1 MSLADLM
8 STYEKVERKKQGLS
22 EQRLADN
29 VENLRELIR
38 FYRWYP
44 DLLIDLMVGPKG
56 EFKFFPYQRQFL
68 RAALRYNHVY
78 MTYPRGYSK
87 SFLSVMA
94 LMLKCIL
101 YPNSHVFVTTGGK
114 EQAAN
119 ITLAK
124 LEQICTMIPAMNN
137 EIDWSRGATKT
148 GRDNIKYI
156 FKNGSVLDILPATE
170 RSRGQR
176 RTAGLMEECVLIDP
190 DKLYEIIIP
199 TMVVDRQLPGGGVA
213 PDDEPVSKSQIFITT
228 AGYKNTFAYDKLIE
242 FVAEFMVEPEKT
254 YIGGGTYI
262 VPVTEGL
269 QSKNFLEEQR
279 MSDTFK
285 EESFDRE
292 YRSRWGG
299 STEGA
304 FFNIEQLQKHRILNL
319 PENQAQ
325 KVGKG
330 NYYVL
335 GVDVG
340 RIGCATE
347 VCVFKVVPNVNSDAF
362 KSLVN
367 IYSFNAEHFEDQ
379 AINIKRLFNA
389 YKARAVVVDGNGL
402 GHGLVDFMTRAQID
416 PDTGETLPPFG
427 VINDEDG
434 TYKKSKVEGTLDGVM
449 YIMKANIP
457 LNTEMYTYAQV
468 SIQNGRIKFL
478 IDEKDAKVKLLDTKV
493 GQNMKPEERNER
505 LKPYVSTSMLFEQ
518 MCNLVQENE
527 GFNVILKQSSR
538 GIPKDKFSA
547 FIYGLYYIKLEEAKK
562 NKRGKRDMSKLTLFS
577 PGVR

>member
-8 STYEKVERKKQGLS
+8 SIYEQEDKKKQGLS
-22 EQRLADN
+22 EKRLADN

-44 DLLIDLMVGPKG
+44 DLLVDLMVGPNG

-68 RAALRYNHVY
+68 RAALRYKHIY
-78 MTYPRGYSK
+78 MVYPRGYSK

-101 YPNSHVFVTTGGK
+101 YPNTQAFVTTGGK
-114 EQAAN
+114 EQAAS

-124 LEQICTMIPAMNN
+124 LEEICKRIPAFAN
-137 EIDWSRGATKT
+137 EVNFERGETTK
-148 GRDNIKYI
+148 GRDNISYK
-156 FKNGSVLDILPATE
+156 FKNGSTIDILPATE

-176 RTAGLMEECVLIDP
+176 RTTGTMEECVLIDP
-190 DKLYEIIIP
+190 DKLYDIIIP
-199 TMVVDRQLPGGGVA
+199 TMVISRSLPGGGVA
-213 PDDEPVSKSQIFITT
+213 PDTEPVDKSQIYITT
-228 AGYKNTFAYDKLIE
+228 AGYKNTFAYNKLIE
-242 FVAEFMVEPEKT
+242 FVAESMVEPEKT
-254 YIGGGTYI
+254 YIGGGTYV

-319 PENQAQ
+319 PEEKAQ
-325 KVGKG
+325 KVGQG

-347 VCVFKVVPNVNSDAF
+347 ICVFKVVPNVNSDAF

-379 AINIKRLFNA
+379 AINIKKLFKA
-389 YKARAVVVDGNGL
+389 YKARGVVIDGNGL

-427 VINDEDG
+427 VINDDDG
-434 TYKKSKVEGTLDGVM
+434 TYKKSKVEGTLDDVM
-449 YIMKANIP
+449 YVMKANTP

-478 IDEKDAKVKLLDTKV
+478 IDEKDAKIKLLDTKI
-493 GQNMKPEERNER
+493 GQNMSVDERNNKLR
-505 LKPYVSTSMLFEQ
+505 PYVNTSMLFEQ

-527 GFNVILKQSSR
+527 GFNIILKQSSR
-538 GIPKDKFSA
+538 GVPKDKFSA
-547 FIYGLYYIKLEEAKK
+547 FIYGLYYIKLIESKKGKKK
-562 NKRGKRDMSKLTLFS
+562 NKDLSKMMLYTPGK
-577 PGVR
+577 